1 MLTHKLKRNF
11 LRVIIEGVNPS
22 IDAGQFAVKRIVG
35 DTVNVSARVLC
46 DSHDALQVML
56 HYRHETNRRFQSV
69 AMKHDGNDTWQADF
83 GIGDI
88 GRYSFFIE
96 AWVDRLGTWY
106 ELVEKKLYLEQ
117 LEEIDLR
124 EGAFILTGLNL
135 SSELR
140 RTRDRLLAAIE
151 DVMDELSG
159 GAAVILVRKL
169 LEDDGFL
176 SLRQA
181 VKDKAS
187 LHRSPNYPI
196 QSDPTIAGFS
206 SWYEFFP
213 RSFGEN
219 KQHGSF
225 HSSLSM
231 LDYISD
237 LGFSVVY
244 LPPIHPIGESFRK
257 GKNNSLI
264 SHDEDVGSPWAI
276 GSEFGG
282 HDHIHPKLGT
292 EADFELF
299 VQKAKEKGLKIA
311 MDLAFHCSPD
321 HPYTQK
327 HKEWFY
333 LRPDESIHY
342 AENPPKKYQDIY
354 PLNFENHHWHNL
366 WKELRRVTLHWRK
379 KGISIFRVDNPH
391 TKAFSFWKWL
401 IDSVKEE
408 YPDTIFLS
416 EAFTRPHRMYWLAKA
431 GFSQSYTYFTWRNNK
446 QQLSEY
452 LSEITSQ
459 DKCDYFRPN
468 LWPNTPDIL
477 ADSLNGQGPISFMIR
492 FLLAASLSS
501 NYGIYGP
508 AFELCEN
515 KRRDRD
521 SEEYL
526 NAEKYELKSWQL
538 DATHSIAPF
547 IKKVNQIR
555 NRYQSLQ
562 KTKNLKFLTIHHDDL
577 IAFLKVHEK
586 PSKSLVVV
594 VNLNPHKPIESV
606 LELDAEQLGF
616 DPKKHFLAS
625 DLLTDQSYEWYGGR
639 HYIKLDP
646 ELRVGHIFA
655 FEQVPS

>member
-11 LRVIIEGVNPS
+11 LRVIIEGVSPAV
-22 IDAGQFAVKRIVG
+22 DGGEFAVKRIVG
-35 DTVNVSARVLC
+35 DRVDVTARVLC
-46 DSHDALQVML
+46 DSHDELQVMM
-56 HYRHETNRRFQSV
+56 HYRHEAGRRYQSV
-69 AMKHDGNDTWQADF
+69 AMSHDGNDSWRADF
-83 GIGDI
+83 SLGDI
-88 GRYSFFIE
+88 GRFSFFIE
-96 AWVDRLGTWY
+96 AWVDRLGTWHGF
-106 ELVEKKLYLEQ
+106 VSKKLHLQQ

-124 EGAFILTGLNL
+124 EGAFIL
-135 SSELR
+135 SELSLSAELKK
-140 RTRDRLLAAIE
+140 TRDRLLSAIE
-151 DVMDELSG
+151 DVMEELSG
-159 GAAVILVRKL
+159 GAATILVQRL
-169 LEDDGFL
+169 LEDEGFL
-176 SLRQA
+176 SLRRA
-181 VKDKAS
+181 VKDKPS
-187 LHRSPNYPI
+187 LNRTQSYPI
-196 QSDPTIAGFS
+196 QSEPTIARFS

-225 HSSLSM
+225 QSCLPM

-264 SHDEDVGSPWAI
+264 SHDDDVGSPWAV
-276 GSEFGG
+276 GSELGG

-292 EADFELF
+292 MADFERF

-311 MDLAFHCSPD
+311 LDLAFHCSPD
-321 HPYTQK
+321 HPYAQK
-327 HKEWFY
+327 HKDWFY

-354 PLNFENHHWHNL
+354 PLNFENQHWHSL
-366 WKELRRVTLHWRK
+366 WKELRRITLYWRK

-401 IDSVKEE
+401 IESVKDE

-431 GFSQSYTYFTWRNNK
+431 GFSQSYTYFTWRHSK
-446 QQLSEY
+446 QQLAEY
-452 LSEITSQ
+452 LTEIT
-459 DKCDYFRPN
+459 DPEKADYFRAN
-468 LWPNTPDIL
+468 FWPNTPDIL
-477 ADSLNGQGPISFMIR
+477 PDDLHEKGPSAFKIR
-492 FLLAASLSS
+492 LLLAASLSS

-508 AFELCEN
+508 AYELCEN

-526 NAEKYELKSWQL
+526 NAEKYELKSWRL
-538 DATHSIAPF
+538 DDEKSIAGF

-555 NRYQSLQ
+555 NSYHCLQ
-562 KTKNLKFLTIHHDDL
+562 QTNQVKFLTIQHEEL
-577 IAFLKVHEK
+577 IAFLKIHEK
-586 PSKSLVVV
+586 PAKSIAIV
-594 VNLNPHKPIESV
+594 VNLNPDKAIESV
-606 LELDAEQLGF
+606 LELSPKELGLAP
-616 DPKKHFLAS
+616 DRHFMAY
-625 DLLTDQSYEWYGGR
+625 DLLTEQSYEWYGGR

-646 ELRVGHIFA
+646 KTQVGHIFS
-655 FEQVPS
+655 FEQA